1 MVINAI
7 YFHIF
12 LTQHVDFP
20 TRVASGTSPD
30 LVLSTDDSLVHSV
43 TDCGKLGSSDHSMLW
58 IEVAADLTSSVS
70 MEQVP
75 DWKKADMNK
84 LKEELAGVNW
94 MEEMDGLDANQC
106 WEVFKLKMEK
116 AQDAAIPKKMRRVGS
131 RPVWMTKNVMR
142 VIRKKRRLWKNYK
155 ESKDYEEYMAYKTVE
170 KKVKDSVRNAK
181 KRFEKNLA
189 KDVKKNPKAFYS
201 YLKSKTSNRQSV
213 GPLKKDGKVVS
224 DDEEQADILNQF
236 FASVFT
242 EEDLSNLPQ
251 LGPFEKGEPLS
262 NVQFTEEKIKE
273 KIEKLRSSAAPGPD
287 GICPRVL
294 QGVVEAITGPLAII
308 YTRSMEEGIVPTDW
322 RTANIT
328 PIFKK
333 GSKSAAGNYRP
344 VSLTSILCRVMEAIV
359 RDMIME
365 HLEKWK
371 LILNGLMPA
380 KSCLTNQLEYL

>member
-1 MVINAI
+1 M
-7 YFHIF
+7 
-12 LTQHVDFP
+12 
-20 TRVASGTSPD
+20 
-30 LVLSTDDSLVHSV
+30 

-142 VIRKKRRLWKNYK
+142 VIRKKRRLWKKYK
-155 ESKDYEEYMAYKTVE
+155 ESKDYEEYKAYKAVE

-201 YLKSKTSNRQSV
+201 YIKSKTGS
-213 GPLKKDGKVVS
+213 
-224 DDEEQADILNQF
+224 
-236 FASVFT
+236 
-242 EEDLSNLPQ
+242 Q
-251 LGPFEKGEPLS
+251 L
-262 NVQFTEEKIKE
+262 
-273 KIEKLRSSAAPGPD
+273 A
-287 GICPRVL
+287 
-294 QGVVEAITGPLAII
+294 
-308 YTRSMEEGIVPTDW
+308 
-322 RTANIT
+322 
-328 PIFKK
+328 
-333 GSKSAAGNYRP
+333 
-344 VSLTSILCRVMEAIV
+344 
-359 RDMIME
+359 
-365 HLEKWK
+365 H
-371 LILNGLMPA
+371 
-380 KSCLTNQLEYL
+380 